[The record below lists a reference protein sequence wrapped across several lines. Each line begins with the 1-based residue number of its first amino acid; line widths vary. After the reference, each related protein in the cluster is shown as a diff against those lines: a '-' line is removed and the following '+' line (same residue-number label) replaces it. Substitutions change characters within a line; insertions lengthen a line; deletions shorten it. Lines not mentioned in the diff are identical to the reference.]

1 MSNQSRK
8 ASAGLILYCNSRYN
22 RMPRARPSPPPS
34 PASAPHDQVRRR
46 WLLLV
51 HQLPPVPSNL
61 RVRTW
66 RRLQGLGAVAIK
78 QAVYVLPDTAEARE
92 DFQWIKVEIEGSGGE
107 AAVFAADNLDPA
119 ADAAMVE
126 AFRRARQQDYAELG
140 KEIERASRTRS
151 SDRSGQRSRG
161 PRDQLPRLRER
172 FAAIERL
179 DFFSSAGRD
188 RVAALLESLE
198 GLRGRSPAARDAVTD
213 KGKADRASYQHKLW
227 VTRPRPGIDRVGS
240 AWLIR
245 RFIDA
250 KARFGFVTD
259 AKTAPEGS
267 IPFDM
272 FGAGFGHEG
281 DRCTFE
287 GLQSRFDIR
296 DPAVKRLGELVHD
309 LDLKDRRYGAP
320 EAPTVEA
327 TIEGLRLSHS
337 DDSALLEQGMALFE
351 ALYRSFAQAKRQPK
365 AVAAAKKKGKVSRN
379 APGRHRAPTS

>member
-1 MSNQSRK
+1 MSRSR
-8 ASAGLILYCNSRYN
+8 S
-22 RMPRARPSPPPS
+22 SPPP
-34 PASAPHDQVRRR
+34 PASPTPEPARRR

-107 AAVFAADNLDPA
+107 AAVFSADTLDPT
-119 ADAAMVE
+119 ADAAMVD

-140 KEIERASRTRS
+140 REIERARRAKAPN
-151 SDRSGQRSRG
+151 RPAPRSRG
-161 PRDQLPRLRER
+161 PRDQLARLRGR

-188 RVAALLESLE
+188 RVAALLESFD
-198 GLRGRSPAARDAVTD
+198 GPRGRSAAEREAVT
-213 KGKADRASYQHKLW
+213 GSAKADRAGYQQKLW

-245 RFIDA
+245 RFIDP

-259 AKTAPEGS
+259 AKAAPEAS

-309 LDLKDRRYGAP
+309 LDLKDGRFGAP
-320 EAPTVEA
+320 EAPTIEA
-327 TIEGLRLSHS
+327 AIDGLRLSHS
-337 DDSALLEQGMALFE
+337 DDHALLEQGIALFE
-351 ALYRSFAQAKRQPK
+351 ALYRSFAQTKRQPG
-365 AVAAAKKKGKVSRN
+365 AAAKKNAKRSRN
-379 APGRHRAPTS
+379 APRRHRSPTT